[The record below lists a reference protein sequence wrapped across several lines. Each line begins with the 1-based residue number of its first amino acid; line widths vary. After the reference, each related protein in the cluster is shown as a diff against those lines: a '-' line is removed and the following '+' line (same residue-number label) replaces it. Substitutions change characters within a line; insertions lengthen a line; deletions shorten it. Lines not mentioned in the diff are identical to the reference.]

1 MRREPG
7 IKWLFMDL
15 NSYFASVEQQEN
27 PNLRGKPV
35 IVTPMQ
41 TDYTCAIAA
50 SYEAKA
56 YGIKTGTMVSD
67 AKNMCPN
74 LHCVQA
80 QHDTYVA
87 YHNRIIEE
95 VVKHTPINRIWSIDE
110 LSSRIP
116 PAKRTAN
123 GAQKIA
129 KKIKDGLHENIGEA
143 INCSIGFA
151 PNSLLAKI
159 ACEMHK
165 PDGLTILRQEDLP
178 HKILHLQLTDIP
190 GIGKNIKKRLN
201 TSRIYTVED
210 FWNISPKHARKIWGS
225 VAGERFWYLIH
236 GYDIEPQETNTS
248 LFGHSR
254 VLDPDL
260 RTPEKARLIARKLT
274 SKAAKR
280 MRSKEYYAQN
290 ISLSVRTKNN
300 YKSNRCCKIYAAQDT
315 FTLIQFIDGMWYE
328 ILQEIQNNDANFL
341 RNNSIKKV
349 SISLSNLIKKEDI
362 TDEIFHTKIR
372 ENLDIEEHKNAL
384 THAIDSLQQKYKKDV
399 VSLGTCP
406 KTSAGFVGTKIS
418 FSRVPDA
425 EEFWS

>member
-1 MRREPG
+1 
-7 IKWLFMDL
+7 
-15 NSYFASVEQQEN
+15 
-27 PNLRGKPV
+27 
-35 IVTPMQ
+35 
-41 TDYTCAIAA
+41 
-50 SYEAKA
+50 
-56 YGIKTGTMVSD
+56 
-67 AKNMCPN
+67 
-74 LHCVQA
+74 
-80 QHDTYVA
+80 
-87 YHNRIIEE
+87 
-95 VVKHTPINRIWSIDE
+95 
-110 LSSRIP
+110 
-116 PAKRTAN
+116 
-123 GAQKIA
+123 
-129 KKIKDGLHENIGEA
+129 
-143 INCSIGFA
+143 
-151 PNSLLAKI
+151 
-159 ACEMHK
+159 
-165 PDGLTILRQEDLP
+165 
-178 HKILHLQLTDIP
+178 
-190 GIGKNIKKRLN
+190 
-201 TSRIYTVED
+201 
-210 FWNISPKHARKIWGS
+210 
-225 VAGERFWYLIH
+225 
-236 GYDIEPQETNTS
+236 
-248 LFGHSR
+248 
-254 VLDPDL
+254 
-260 RTPEKARLIARKLT
+260 
-274 SKAAKR
+274 